1 MTKVLLVGVGLIGG
15 SVALSMKK
23 QQDIVIA
30 GYDIHTPNLEMAKSK
45 GIINEMVSDVRKAA
59 EQADLIIL
67 GTPVEQT
74 IQFMEKLAEWDLKDQ
89 AIITDVGSTKWS
101 IMKAAERLNESGK
114 TFIGGHPMAGSHE
127 SGAAYATADL
137 FRGARYVLTPSAE
150 TTVAQLEMLTK
161 WLSDTEANFIT
172 MDAKEHDQ
180 VTGVISHLPHM
191 IAASLV
197 RQVEEHANKNNLV
210 RQMAAGGFRDITRI
224 ASSSP
229 VMWRDIS
236 RQNRDTLLDLLE
248 DWMKEMQQVKQL
260 LEKSDQHELYTY
272 FSDAKTF
279 RDSICI

>member
-1 MTKVLLVGVGLIGG
+1 MTRVLLVGVGLIGG

-30 GYDIHTPNLEMAKSK
+30 GYDIHTSNLEMAKSR
-45 GIINEMVSDVRKAA
+45 GIIDEMVSDVRRAA

-101 IMKAAERLNESGK
+101 IMKAAERLNELGK

-161 WLSDTEANFIT
+161 WLSNTEANFIT

-236 RQNRDTLLDLLE
+236 RQNRETLLDLLE

-260 LEKSDQHELYTY
+260 LEKSDQQELYTY

>member
-30 GYDIHTPNLEMAKSK
+30 GYDIHTSNLEMAKSK
-45 GIINEMVSDVRKAA
+45 GIIDEMVLDVQIEA
-59 EQADLIIL
+59 ERADLIIL

-127 SGAAYATADL
+127 SGAVHARADL

-236 RQNRDTLLDLLE
+236 RQNRETLLDLLE

-260 LEKSDQHELYTY
+260 LEKSDQQELYTY